1 MVISIMEDFSRFGG
15 VSEDWNIFI
24 AANPRPQIPPDVT
37 PAQLQHMTNVGR
49 ESVSREILSTV
60 TSNSSPRRLSGL
72 HRSLHTTSR
81 DQDTRFHLC
90 LDG

>member
-1 MVISIMEDFSRFGG
+1 MEDFSRFGG

-49 ESVSREILSTV
+49 ESNSREILSTI
-60 TSNSSPRRLSGL
+60 
-72 HRSLHTTSR
+72 TTEIKTR
-81 DQDTRFHLC
+81 DFTYASTDEQSIPLRMYTPFNNTK
-90 LDG
+90 